1 MKKLFS
7 LLLVAALLIGLLA
20 ACGEQKAAP
29 TGGESGEGS
38 GLIGV
43 CMQNMSSSI
52 AELESAALT
61 ETFEALGYEM
71 QVVSADD
78 SVSNQVQQIQ
88 NFILMDAEM
97 LVVLPCEIET
107 LEDTLLEA
115 REAGI
120 KVVISG
126 GTGTISE
133 DAYDAVSADDEYMI
147 GMYVASVAKTW
158 VEEHMDADGDWHV
171 AFLSSTI
178 SDDAKSRCAGE
189 AQILEPWLKN
199 EAGEY
204 VNLMGEVV
212 SEAERIENPV
222 YCEMI
227 AERVTNLADCTTEM
241 DISGDNRSVVAG
253 VLTDDPNVRVIIAYN
268 SLVSTAGSQYIMD
281 TYPEDEQDEF
291 AFFSG
296 GVMGDEYEYLIGAVS
311 ETSGTKSVF
320 RGACQFG
327 GGDAAAT
334 LANLAY
340 NVMFGEAG
348 VDYGKSNPNSIGL
361 YFPIDAE
368 LNGGNA
374 ALVCFD
380 TSPYIESFTELAP
393 APPPPVPPDAPP
405 PPPLGELMLRPPK
418 GVDAPHFEPPMLPV
432 KGTDKRAW
440 LNWDGERAHISGID
454 DYVLNHRRRMK
465 PCTSFD
471 KLSRDSGENEEFGSP
486 EQNLRHFSRDVA
498 EALSEMSAEYPE
510 AKALAAEYAR
520 DIAQPGLEDIVR
532 LIDPYSYI
540 GQPGSKQTRSL
551 RIRVGARDAD
561 TSPMIGLTLALSL
574 SAAGIDTDYALV
586 WDQPHSEADYPGEVC
601 DWIDSLSK

>member
-61 ETFEALGYEM
+61 ETFEALGYEV

-178 SDDAKSRCAGE
+178 SDDAKSRCEGE

-227 AERVTNLADCTTEM
+227 AGRVTNLADCTTEM

-380 TSPYIESFTELAP
+380 TSPHIESFTYEEVLARENLMVYWDEQNESFP
-393 APPPPVPPDAPP
+393 ARTQKAGEVVLEARDLTGNSA
-405 PPPLGELMLRPPK
+405 LAEKYRGELRIKVP
-418 GVDAPHFEPPMLPV
+418 GVKQMVVNL
-432 KGTDKRAW
+432 
-440 LNWDGERAHISGID
+440 SGG
-454 DYVLNHRRRMK
+454 NQQK
-465 PCTSFD
+465 
-471 KLSRDSGENEEFGSP
+471 
-486 EQNLRHFSRDVA
+486 VA
-498 EALSEMSAEYPE
+498 L
-510 AKALAAEYAR
+510 AKALAADP
-520 DIAQPGLEDIVR
+520 DIIIFDEPTKG
-532 LIDPYSYI
+532 ID
-540 GQPGSKQTRSL
+540 
-551 RIRVGARDAD
+551 VGAKQEIYQLMNDLVESGKAIIMVSSDMEEILGMSDR
-561 TSPMIGLTLALSL
+561 IIVLHEGLVSGELMRGEFSQERVLQLAS
-574 SAAGIDTDYALV
+574 GV
-586 WDQPHSEADYPGEVC
+586 
-601 DWIDSLSK
+601 

>member
-43 CMQNMSSSI
+43 CMLNMSSSI

-61 ETFEALGYEM
+61 ETFEALGYEV

-227 AERVTNLADCTTEM
+227 AGRVTNLADCTTEM

-380 TSPYIESFTELAP
+380 TSPHIESFTYEEVLARENLMVYWDEQNESFP
-393 APPPPVPPDAPP
+393 ARTQKAGEVVLEARDLTGNSA
-405 PPPLGELMLRPPK
+405 LAEKYRGELRIKVP
-418 GVDAPHFEPPMLPV
+418 GVKQMVVNL
-432 KGTDKRAW
+432 
-440 LNWDGERAHISGID
+440 SGG
-454 DYVLNHRRRMK
+454 NQQK
-465 PCTSFD
+465 
-471 KLSRDSGENEEFGSP
+471 
-486 EQNLRHFSRDVA
+486 VA
-498 EALSEMSAEYPE
+498 L
-510 AKALAAEYAR
+510 AKALAADP
-520 DIAQPGLEDIVR
+520 DIIIFDEPTKG
-532 LIDPYSYI
+532 ID
-540 GQPGSKQTRSL
+540 
-551 RIRVGARDAD
+551 VGAKQEIYQLMNDLVESGKAIIMVSSDMEEILGMSDR
-561 TSPMIGLTLALSL
+561 IIVLHEGLVSGELMRGEFSQERVLQLAS
-574 SAAGIDTDYALV
+574 GV
-586 WDQPHSEADYPGEVC
+586 
-601 DWIDSLSK
+601 

>member
-61 ETFEALGYEM
+61 ETFEALGYEV

-178 SDDAKSRCAGE
+178 SDDAKSRCEGE

-268 SLVSTAGSQYIMD
+268 SLVSTAWTTASP
-281 TYPEDEQDEF
+281 TPT
-291 AFFSG
+291 AS
-296 GVMGDEYEYLIGAVS
+296 
-311 ETSGTKSVF
+311 
-320 RGACQFG
+320 AC
-327 GGDAAAT
+327 
-334 LANLAY
+334 
-340 NVMFGEAG
+340 
-348 VDYGKSNPNSIGL
+348 
-361 YFPIDAE
+361 
-368 LNGGNA
+368 
-374 ALVCFD
+374 
-380 TSPYIESFTELAP
+380 
-393 APPPPVPPDAPP
+393 
-405 PPPLGELMLRPPK
+405 
-418 GVDAPHFEPPMLPV
+418 
-432 KGTDKRAW
+432 
-440 LNWDGERAHISGID
+440 IS
-454 DYVLNHRRRMK
+454 R
-465 PCTSFD
+465 
-471 KLSRDSGENEEFGSP
+471 
-486 EQNLRHFSRDVA
+486 
-498 EALSEMSAEYPE
+498 
-510 AKALAAEYAR
+510 
-520 DIAQPGLEDIVR
+520 
-532 LIDPYSYI
+532 
-540 GQPGSKQTRSL
+540 
-551 RIRVGARDAD
+551 
-561 TSPMIGLTLALSL
+561 
-574 SAAGIDTDYALV
+574 
-586 WDQPHSEADYPGEVC
+586 
-601 DWIDSLSK
+601 